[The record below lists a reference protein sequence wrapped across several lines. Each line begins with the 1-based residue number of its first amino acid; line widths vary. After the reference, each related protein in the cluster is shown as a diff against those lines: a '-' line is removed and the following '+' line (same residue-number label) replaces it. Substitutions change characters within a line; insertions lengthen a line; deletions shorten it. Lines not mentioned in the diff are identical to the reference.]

1 MLGGKEKMK
10 IIRWPQIVFAGLMF
24 INLGIALVKHGEPKE
39 EKYNFFITLI
49 SVLLDFWILK
59 AGGFF

>member
-1 MLGGKEKMK
+1 MK
-10 IIRWPQIVFAGLMF
+10 IIGWPQIIFAGFMF
-24 INLGIALVKHGEPKE
+24 IDIGIALAKHGEPKE

-49 SVLLDFWILK
+49 AVLLEFLILK